1 LSPWAALWPAGPAA
15 AAEYA
20 RAEEALDALD
30 RMEADAA
37 ARLRSIS
44 AALASARPFVESALS
59 DQERQRGERAIV
71 RRRLGLPEVRQPE
84 ASDAEPADLAA
95 LRAAQEAL
103 VYAHAEALPALG
115 DAWAVRILARHLV
128 ELARQLTVIDLW
140 IEAEEQRAAEPERRR
155 RQG

>member
-1 LSPWAALWPAGPAA
+1 VLWPVGPAA
-15 AAEYA
+15 GAEYGS
-20 RAEEALDALD
+20 AEEALDALD

-37 ARLRSIS
+37 SRLRSIS
-44 AALASARPFVESALS
+44 AALASARPFVESVLS
-59 DQERQRGERAIV
+59 DHERQRGERASV

-84 ASDAEPADLAA
+84 TSDAEPADLAA